1 MLFFFVFNIKIQMKE
16 KTAVLFVCLGNI
28 CRSPMAETVFNKI
41 LKDNNL
47 TQYFEVDSAGLID
60 FHEGEKA
67 DARMRNHA
75 RKRGYNITHISRP
88 LTDTDFDR
96 FDYIVGM
103 DDQNINAL
111 NKRART
117 EQQRRKICKISDYC
131 SLHTVEAVPD
141 PYYGDDAGFIHV
153 IDLLEDACEGLL
165 MTVRKPV

>member
-1 MLFFFVFNIKIQMKE
+1 MLFFFVFNIKVTMKE
-16 KTAVLFVCLGNI
+16 NTAVLFVCLGNI
-28 CRSPMAETVFNKI
+28 CRSPMAETVFNKM

-75 RKRGYNITHISRP
+75 RKRGYDITHISRP
-88 LTDTDFDR
+88 VTEADFEK

-111 NKRART
+111 SKRART
-117 EQQRRKICKISDYC
+117 EKQRKKICKISDYC
-131 SLHTVEAVPD
+131 SLHAVEAVPD